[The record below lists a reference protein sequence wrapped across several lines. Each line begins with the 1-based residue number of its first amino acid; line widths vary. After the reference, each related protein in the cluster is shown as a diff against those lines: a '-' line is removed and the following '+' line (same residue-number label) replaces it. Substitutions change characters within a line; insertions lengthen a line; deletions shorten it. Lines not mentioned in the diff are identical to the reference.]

1 LALNKAIK
9 GITIEIG
16 GDTTKL
22 STALGKVD
30 SNLKSTQAKLTDVN
44 KLLKMDPSNVTLLT
58 QKQKDLKSAI
68 DDTSDRLK
76 TLKSVSTD
84 SLSPEAYDAL
94 QREIIETEQ
103 KLQNLTDEYKNFG
116 SAGTQVLKEAGEKM
130 QEVGQKISD
139 VGQSLT
145 TKVTLPLV
153 AVGTAGVTAFAE
165 VDKTMQLTNKTMGN
179 TEEQAELL
187 NKAMKDAAANSTFGM
202 NDAATATLNFAR
214 AGLDA
219 EQAAAALA
227 PAMNLAAGE
236 GGNLD
241 TVSAGLVAT
250 INGFHGSF
258 DDAGKYADVFAAA
271 CNKSALDVDSLSSS
285 MSIAAPIFSAAG
297 YSVNDAALYM
307 GVMANNGIDA
317 NKAATSLKTGLA
329 KLISPAKEGR
339 EKMKELGISV
349 TNANGTMKSATQI
362 QSELHDKFA
371 KLSESEQIAAASAI
385 FGKNQMAPWLALINT
400 APDEVGELSTA
411 LENCAGT
418 TQDMA
423 DTMMSGFGGSI
434 EKLKSSIDVL
444 RTSIGEALAPTIQ
457 KVIDFVQ
464 KLTDK
469 FNSLT
474 PAQQKVIAKIGMIVA
489 AIGPALLVGG
499 KAISLVG
506 DSLKGLGKLSS
517 RLVNVTKVSKT
528 GSGTLTKLKAV
539 FSGVSGKAI
548 AVGAAIGVLIAAFT
562 TLWKNNEQFREKM
575 IAIWEKIKSIVQKF
589 VVQFKKDI
597 AQLRDAMQPVL
608 DKMKEAWNK
617 FCDVLAPVFEVAF
630 MTVSNILN
638 TTSKIIHNV
647 IDGITML
654 FKGDVTGALE
664 SFGNVFTNVW
674 DFITLT
680 IKNAAAAI
688 KSVINK
694 ICGLFGTDWDSV
706 WETVSG
712 KISAVWETITGI
724 FGGAFDTIKSVWA
737 TIGSFFS
744 GIWDSLHQDEKLG
757 KIVDVIAAPFKAA
770 WAAIE
775 LAWNESTAFFTSIWG
790 VITGDTTLSELR
802 TTMSAPFA
810 DAWEKIKGIW
820 EDTLKPALQDMWT
833 WITESLIPALQKGW
847 EDFKSAVGNV
857 FDALKAF
864 WSDTLYPVLQGMW
877 TWITDTL
884 LPAIQQ
890 GWEGLKTAVG
900 IVFDALKS
908 FWTDTLKPAFQSM
921 WTWITESLIPS
932 VQTGWE
938 NFKTA
943 VGVVFDAL
951 KGFWTETLKPTL
963 SSMWTWITE
972 SLIPTVQ
979 KGWEDFKTGVGA
991 VFTALKEFWT
1001 VTLQPTLQA
1010 MWTWITVSLIPAIQ
1024 KGWEDFQ
1031 PKVQAVFDAMSSFWT
1046 DTLKPALSNMW
1057 VFITSTVIPFIQQ
1070 AWENLQPKVE
1080 AVFNSLKYFWEE
1092 LLKPALSNMWIFITA
1107 TLIPF
1112 IQKAWENLQP
1122 KVEAV
1127 FTAIKGFWEDVLK
1140 PALSNMW
1147 VFITATVVP
1156 FIQKSWENLQP
1167 KIEAVFNAIKGFWED
1182 ILKPA
1187 FEAIKT
1193 FLEETVGPVFE
1204 NTFNGIASIV
1214 DTTLRGIDDLWNK
1227 TVKPIYDGILAFF
1240 TGVFKGDWET
1250 AWKGLGEIVQG
1261 IWNGIQTAA
1270 ETTWKNATT
1279 WAQTIIANFQIA
1291 FTNAWNIVK
1300 DSVLGVW
1307 DKITEKVESIW
1318 EGAKEWGKNIIGNFY
1333 ISVVNAWALAVDYVT
1348 GIWDAITNKVTE
1360 IWEAAKEWGKNLVNN
1375 FKNSI
1380 SEAWSTAIEEIKGW
1394 FNQIPEAIQS
1404 IVDSALNWGRDLI
1417 QNFKD
1422 GISQKWEDLKQ
1433 GVCDIG
1439 QGIKDF
1445 LGFSKPKEGPLSDFD
1460 TYAPDMMALFVKGIN
1475 DNLHQITSMM
1485 GTLVSNI
1492 KAAFKLAGQGAYD
1505 EFNLALNGYWGDQ
1518 LQNAIKSPLE
1528 QAADAVKRIDWYGIG
1543 RSIYDG
1549 MTYYT
1554 SWIRDAYS
1562 NAFDFSNM
1570 YVKTPH
1576 WYVAWWN
1583 EISGTWYPT
1592 MGVSWYKKAYENP
1605 IMFTNPTVLGTP
1617 GGLKGFGDGPGGEIV
1632 LSADKLREIVGDAGD
1647 VNINVYAQPGQD
1659 AQQIA
1664 REVQRIMV
1672 REQRQ
1677 RSAAYA

>member
-1 LALNKAIK
+1 MALNKAIK

-400 APDEVGELSTA
+400 APEDVGELSSA
-411 LENCAGT
+411 LKNCAGT

-444 RTSIGEALAPTIQ
+444 RTSIGEALAPTVQ

-469 FNSLT
+469 FNALT
-474 PAQQKVIAKIGMIVA
+474 PAQQKVIAKIGLIVA

-499 KAISLVG
+499 KVIKHVG
-506 DSLKGLGKLSS
+506 EALEGLGKLSS

-539 FSGVSGKAI
+539 FSGISGKAI
-548 AVGAAIGVLIAAFT
+548 AVTAAIGVLVAAFVN
-562 TLWKNNEQFREKM
+562 LWKNNEDFRNRMTE
-575 IAIWEKIKSIVQKF
+575 IWEKIKTIVQKF
-589 VVQFKKDI
+589 VDQFKKDVSK
-597 AQLRDAMQPVL
+597 LREAMQPIL
-608 DKMKEAWNK
+608 NKMKEAWNK
-617 FCDVLAPVFEVAF
+617 FCEILAPVFEVAF
-630 MTVSNILN
+630 ITIANIIN
-638 TTSKIIHNV
+638 TASKTIHNV
-647 IDGITML
+647 IDGITKL

-712 KISAVWETITGI
+712 KIYAVWETITGI

-820 EDTLKPALQDMWT
+820 EDTLKPALQNMWT
-833 WITESLIPALQKGW
+833 WITEYLIPALQKGW

-1031 PKVQAVFDAMSSFWT
+1031 PKVQAVFDTMSSFWT
-1046 DTLKPALSNMW
+1046 DT
-1057 VFITSTVIPFIQQ
+1057 
-1070 AWENLQPKVE
+1070 
-1080 AVFNSLKYFWEE
+1080 
-1092 LLKPALSNMWIFITA
+1092 
-1107 TLIPF
+1107 
-1112 IQKAWENLQP
+1112 
-1122 KVEAV
+1122 
-1127 FTAIKGFWEDVLK
+1127 LK

-1250 AWKGLGEIVQG
+1250 AWNGLGEIVQG

-1279 WAQTIIANFQIA
+1279 WAQTIIANFHIA

-1318 EGAKEWGKNIIGNFY
+1318 EGAKKWGKNIIGNFY

-1380 SEAWSTAIEEIKGW
+1380 SEAWTTAIEEIKGW

-1460 TYAPDMMALFVKGIN
+1460 TYAPDMIALFVKGIS
-1475 DNLHQITSMM
+1475 D
-1485 GTLVSNI
+1485 NI
-1492 KAAFKLAGQGAYD
+1492 KLITGILGILSTGVVLAFKLTGESAYSG
-1505 EFNLALNGYWGDQ
+1505 FNKALNGEYGDK
-1518 LQNAIKSPLE
+1518 LQKAIKSPIE
-1528 QAADAVKRIDWYGIG
+1528 NAVDAIQHIDWYSIG
-1543 RSIYDG
+1543 KRIYDG

-1554 SWIRDAYS
+1554 SWISDAYK
-1562 NAFDFSNM
+1562 NAFDFSRM

-1576 WYVAWWN
+1576 WWVTRWN
-1583 EISGTWYPT
+1583 EISGTYYPEMT
-1592 MGVSWYKKAYENP
+1592 VYWYKKAYENP
-1605 IMFTNPTVLGTP
+1605 VMFTNPTVLGTSS
-1617 GGLKGFGDGPGGEIV
+1617 GLKGFGDGPGGEIV
-1632 LSADKLREIVGDAGD
+1632 LSADKLREIVGESGD
-1647 VNINVYAQPGQD
+1647 ININVYAQPGQD

-1664 REVQRIMV
+1664 QEVQRILV